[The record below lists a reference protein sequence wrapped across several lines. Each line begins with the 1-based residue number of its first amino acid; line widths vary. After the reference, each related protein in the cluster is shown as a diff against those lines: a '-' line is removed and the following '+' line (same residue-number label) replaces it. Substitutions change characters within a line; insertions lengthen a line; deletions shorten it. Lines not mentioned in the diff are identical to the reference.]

1 MTSIAVERPQSTT
14 LWSRCIAPRRP
25 ALHLPEEARRR
36 EERAEEAARL
46 REAARAIEEELGRA
60 AGAGADAARRPAGAA
75 EAGGAPH
82 SIPWGHLAV
91 RQQIGRGS
99 FKTVY
104 VGELRGTRVALLMVP
119 GGTGL
124 EDEVM
129 LMARLGNSPNI
140 AVCYGL
146 AQEPAAAARA
156 LGRDCL
162 VMEYA
167 PHGALIERLEAL
179 DEATWPARTLL
190 SIAAQVA
197 QGMASVAAAGI
208 VHRDLAARNVL
219 VFSVNPPHVKVTDFG
234 LSRLSVDRQS
244 VLGTHAGVLPVRWAP
259 PEAISGRRRWV
270 LELSDVW
277 SLGVLLWELF
287 TRGFVPYDML
297 QSDDAVA
304 AHVCGGGRLEQP
316 AECPD
321 AVYEVMRACWEPR
334 PQDRPTFAVLTSWL
348 QGVARG
354 ESARPEPLPPEER
367 AGRECVICLSE
378 PRVSVAEPC
387 RHCCMCEACSQV
399 VRDCPLC
406 RQHIERRV
414 VLAVPPNHTFVGR

>member
-1 MTSIAVERPQSTT
+1 MQPNNR
-14 LWSRCIAPRRP
+14 RCRTKICLGAPRRQP
-25 ALHLPEEARRR
+25 GWP
-36 EERAEEAARL
+36 
-46 REAARAIEEELGRA
+46 AARAIEEELGRA
-60 AGAGADAARRPAGAA
+60 AGAAAGAGADAARRAAGAA

-82 SIPWGHLAV
+82 RIPWGHLAV

-167 PHGALIERLEAL
+167 PHGALIEQLEAL
-179 DEATWPARTLL
+179 DKATWPARSLL
-190 SIAAQVA
+190 SIATQVA

-334 PQDRPTFAVLTSWL
+334 PQDRPPSRSSPRGFRGLP
-348 QGVARG
+348 GARVRG
-354 ESARPEPLPPEER
+354 PSPCCPRSGR
-367 AGRECVICLSE
+367 AA
-378 PRVSVAEPC
+378 SV
-387 RHCCMCEACSQV
+387 
-399 VRDCPLC
+399 
-406 RQHIERRV
+406 
-414 VLAVPPNHTFVGR
+414 